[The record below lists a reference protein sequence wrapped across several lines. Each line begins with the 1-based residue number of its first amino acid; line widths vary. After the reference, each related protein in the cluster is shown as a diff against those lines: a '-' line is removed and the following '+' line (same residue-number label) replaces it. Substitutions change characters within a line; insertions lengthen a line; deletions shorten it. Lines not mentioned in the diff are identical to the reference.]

1 MVHVDLSYLISLYL
15 GTEIV
20 SFRLSLRMT
29 KMDKERH
36 LKKNKLDLVQT
47 FHVLMSCLYKSPP
60 PPKKKKIYI
69 YIYILTSVP

>member
-15 GTEIV
+15 GMEIV

-36 LKKNKLDLVQT
+36 LRKNKLDLVQT
-47 FHVLMSCLYKSPP
+47 FHFLMFCL
-60 PPKKKKIYI
+60 
-69 YIYILTSVP
+69 

>member
-15 GTEIV
+15 GMEIV
-20 SFRLSLRMT
+20 SFPLFLRMT

-47 FHVLMSCLYKSPP
+47 FHVLIFLAIKINPP
-60 PPKKKKIYI
+60 PPSN
-69 YIYILTSVP
+69 IYILTSVP